1 MINFFT
7 NLKNKMHFQPHFLF
21 FIHPFYFARRN
32 LYKYYKLHSSKLS
45 GNLLDIGC
53 GSKPY
58 KELFNHCKT
67 YVGLEIETNKN
78 LNEMDF
84 TYDGKT
90 FPFEEGR
97 FDSAICSEV
106 LEHVFEPEIFLK
118 EVNRVLKKDGKVIL
132 TLPFFWDEHEQ
143 PYDFARYTSFG
154 LKYILE
160 KHNFEILEHN
170 KIGNNL
176 SIISQMINCYLYKKL
191 YIKKNFFLKFISS
204 LMFVLF
210 NILGI
215 FFSFLPKNNDM
226 YLDNLV
232 IAKKK

>member
-1 MINFFT
+1 
-7 NLKNKMHFQPHFLF
+7 MHFQPHFLF

>member
-1 MINFFT
+1 
-7 NLKNKMHFQPHFLF
+7 MHFQPHFLF
-21 FIHPFYFARRN
+21 LLHPFYFARRN
-32 LYKYYKLHSSKLS
+32 LFKYYKIHSSKLS
-45 GNLLDIGC
+45 GDLLDIGC

-58 KELFNHCKT
+58 KDLFNHCKS
-67 YVGLEIETNKN
+67 YVGLEIEANKN
-78 LNEMDF
+78 LNDVDF

-90 FPFEEGR
+90 FPFENGK

-106 LEHVFEPEIFLK
+106 LEHVFEPETFLK
-118 EVNRVLKKDGKVIL
+118 EVNRVLKKDGKAIF

-160 KHNFEILEHN
+160 KQNFEFLQHI

-176 SIISQMINCYLYKKL
+176 SIIMQMINCYIYKKI
-191 YIKKNFFLKFISS
+191 YTKKNLLLKIIST
-204 LMFVLF
+204 LMFILF

-215 FFSFLPKNNDM
+215 LVSFLPKNNDM

>member
-1 MINFFT
+1 MKTFLI
-7 NLKNKMHFQPHFLF
+7 NLKNKMHFRPHFLF
-21 FIHPFYFARRN
+21 VLHPFYFARRN
-32 LYKYYKLHSSKLS
+32 LFKYYKIHSSKL
-45 GNLLDIGC
+45 GGDLLDIGC

-58 KELFNHCKT
+58 KELFNHCKS
-67 YVGLEIETNKN
+67 YVGLEIEANKN
-78 LNEMDF
+78 LNDIDF

-90 FPFEEGR
+90 FPFEDEK

-118 EVNRVLKKDGKVIL
+118 EVNRVLKKDGKVIF

-160 KHNFEILEHN
+160 KQNFEILEQN

-191 YIKKNFFLKFISS
+191 YTKNNFLLKLISS
-204 LMFVLF
+204 LMFIIF

-215 FFSFLPKNNDM
+215 LMSFLPKNNDM